1 MFSNQ
6 TTQAVTFP
14 EKGKVELTAR
24 EVAAPKTGEIL
35 VETTR
40 TLISTGTEGIVLT
53 GNFAP
58 GTHWHDWVKFPFK
71 SVGYLHAG
79 RVVQVGTGVEQP
91 KIGDRVAT
99 RSNHVGLA
107 VVKAD
112 RALAIP
118 DGVPD
123 EDAAWMGLGKITQ
136 VGVRAAQHVLGDTVV
151 VIGLG
156 LLGQLVVQYARLSG
170 ASEVIAIDTAP
181 RRLEMAASHGATHT
195 LDMTAGAA
203 REAVFDLTG
212 GRGADVVYDI
222 TGHPAVFATAL
233 PLARRFGTVVLLG
246 DAGSP
251 NLQTLTGDVVTRGLK
266 IVGAHDGHPP
276 DSIQSGVRWSSLE
289 MQSLFLQYLARG
301 QIRVSDL
308 ITHRF
313 SPEQAPEAYA
323 LLQRERE
330 TAMGVI
336 FQWNNA

>member
-1 MFSNQ
+1 MLSNQ
-6 TTQAVTFP
+6 TTQAMIFP
-14 EKGKVELTAR
+14 EKGKVELVAR
-24 EVAAPKTGEIL
+24 AVAPLKASEIL
-35 VETTR
+35 VRTTR

-58 GTHWHDWVKFPFK
+58 GTHWHDWVKFPFQN
-71 SVGYLHAG
+71 VGYLHAG
-79 RVVQVGTGVEQP
+79 RVVDVGADVEKW

-99 RSNHVGLA
+99 RSPHAGL
-107 VVKAD
+107 VVVEAE
-112 RALAIP
+112 RALAIAP
-118 DGVPD
+118 GVSD

-195 LDMTAGAA
+195 LRVPAGEA

-246 DAGSP
+246 DAGNP
-251 NLQTLTGDVVTRGLK
+251 QLQTLTGDVVTRGLK

-276 DSIQSGVRWSSLE
+276 DSAQPGVRWSSME
-289 MQSLFLQYLARG
+289 MQSLFLKYVARG

-336 FQWNNA
+336 FEWNNE